1 MGEHNII
8 FTFLCILKK
17 RFFKDLW
24 KYFLLTNL
32 LLPPGSLKIARI
44 QESGLACMCLII
56 IFFSFSVVTTLL
68 YQVRNHPRNSRC
80 LLLQSVFQ
88 LFQVHTMEKN
98 TLRFSLMFSAN
109 SSREIH
115 LDRSR
120 RMCLVKYCPL
130 IVHWSCPRQRKTK
143 NKTPIACCEC
153 LSETYK
159 PHSTWRKIQD
169 NAWSDRTDQKS
180 TSEYQQYFSIKK
192 SKNVIACVWVSK

>member
-1 MGEHNII
+1 MKVLSADKLAVA
-8 FTFLCILKK
+8 TRFL
-17 RFFKDLW
+17 KDC
-24 KYFLLTNL
+24 KNTRIKF
-32 LLPPGSLKIARI
+32 SLYV
-44 QESGLACMCLII
+44 LNFY
-56 IFFSFSVVTTLL
+56 FFSFSVVTTML

-98 TLRFSLMFSAN
+98 TLHFSLMFSAN

-115 LDRSR
+115 LDRSK

-143 NKTPIACCEC
+143 DKTPIACCEC
-153 LSETYK
+153 LSETHK
-159 PHSTWRKIQD
+159 PHSTERKIQD
-169 NAWSDRTDQKS
+169 NAWSDRTDQKP

-192 SKNVIACVWVSK
+192 SKNVIACVWVSN